1 MKQDYESPSL
11 KFYILEV
18 QNVMVTS
25 TSTES
30 IEDNG
35 EVNFIE

>member
-25 TSTES
+25 TES

-35 EVNFIE
+35 EVDFIE